1 MERWRDCNGRQA
13 CDAISPTPNLSIS
26 QLIAAFDTQRIN
38 AMKTLI
44 AILTLFLAAAPLC
57 AKEELVT
64 LPPRDAV
71 QLTIYNSEDCT
82 LVRETRTLSFT
93 AGENRIQFSWANT
106 LIDPTSVEFQAVD
119 DKDGNVEVAD
129 TSYPAESHEMLIWS
143 ISAKKAASH
152 KVQISYFTSGI
163 TWSAEYTGLVNSD
176 ESAMDLTAYVT
187 VHNHSGE
194 DYENAQVRLV
204 VGVIHLVEKIIYL
217 AQPRTAGPAPAPPTE
232 NPQDDMKEMEKG
244 ERDDANEDGMHAK
257 EIQKGALSEYYIY
270 TVEGRETVPN
280 GWSKRLKSFFVAGVP
295 MKTVYH
301 LEPAKFGPAFT
312 KVLEFK
318 NDEEHKLG
326 KEPLPDGLIR
336 LYKLQNGG
344 MGYMG
349 ELWSKYIP
357 KNDEVKVNVGAD
369 PEVTLKEKRMSFRKQ
384 DLSFENGW
392 LAGWTTV
399 EEFELEVKNFRNKN
413 VEVEIHRSVYGDFDF
428 DSTDNPQIENF
439 NTKKFIFSLNAA
451 TARTLKLRVTMR
463 FGSNVKQK

>member
-1 MERWRDCNGRQA
+1 MR
-13 CDAISPTPNLSIS
+13 LSS
-26 QLIAAFDTQRIN
+26 LIC
-38 AMKTLI
+38 
-44 AILTLFLAAAPLC
+44 LALLAGAPLC

-82 LVRETRTLSFT
+82 LVRETRTLSFKQ
-93 AGENRIQFSWANT
+93 GQNRIQFSWANT

-119 DKDGNVEVAD
+119 DKDGNIDVAD
-129 TSYPAESHEMLIWS
+129 TSYPAESHEMLVWTIT
-143 ISAKKAASH
+143 AKKAASH

-163 TWSAEYTGLVNSD
+163 TWSAEYTGLVNAD
-176 ESAMDLTAYVT
+176 ESAADLTAYVT

-217 AQPRTAGPAPAPPTE
+217 AQPPEHGPRPPAPPAE
-232 NPQDDMKEMEKG
+232 APQNDMREMERG
-244 ERDDANEDGMHAK
+244 ASEDADDRGMHAK
-257 EIQKGALSEYYIY
+257 EIEKGALSEYYIY

-280 GWSKRLKSFFVAGVP
+280 GWAKRLKSFVVAGVP
-295 MKTVYH
+295 LKTVYR
-301 LEPAKFGPAFT
+301 LEPAKFGAAFT

-336 LYKLQNGG
+336 LYRLNNGG

-357 KNDEVKVNVGAD
+357 KNDEVKINVGPD
-369 PEVTLKEKRMSFRKQ
+369 PEVTLKERRMSFLKQ
-384 DLSFENGW
+384 DLVFQSSGGSRW

-399 EEFELEVKNFRNKN
+399 EEFELEVKNFRNKA
-413 VEVEIHRSVYGDFDF
+413 VSVEIHRSVEGDFDF
-428 DSTDNPQIENF
+428 DSADEPQVENF
-439 NTKKFIFSLNAA
+439 NTRKFTFDLGAA
-451 TARTLKLRVTMR
+451 KSRTLKFKVTTR
-463 FGSNVKQK
+463 NGSNVKQK

>member
-1 MERWRDCNGRQA
+1 MKLA
-13 CDAISPTPNLSIS
+13 AT
-26 QLIAAFDTQRIN
+26 IALA
-38 AMKTLI
+38 L
-44 AILTLFLAAAPLC
+44 LAAAPLC

-82 LVRETRTLSFT
+82 LVRETRTLSFK
-93 AGENRIQFSWANT
+93 AGANRIQFSWANT
-106 LIDPTSVEFQAVD
+106 LIDPTSVEIQAVD
-119 DKDGNVEVAD
+119 DKDGNLEVAD
-129 TSYPAESHEMLIWS
+129 TSYPAESHEMLIWT
-143 ISAKKAASH
+143 ISAKKGASH

-163 TWSAEYTGLVNSD
+163 TWTAEYTGLVNAD
-176 ESAMDLTAYVT
+176 ESSADLTAYVT
-187 VHNHSGE
+187 VHNYSGE
-194 DYENAQVRLV
+194 DYENAQIRLV

-217 AQPRTAGPAPAPPTE
+217 AQPRTEGPRPAPPS
-232 NPQDDMKEMEKG
+232 NAPQDEMKEMEKG
-244 ERDDANEDGMHAK
+244 EADDANEDGMHAK
-257 EIQKGALSEYYIY
+257 EIEKGALSEYYIY

-280 GWSKRLKSFFVAGVP
+280 SWAKRLKSFFVAGVP
-295 MKTVYH
+295 LKTVYH
-301 LEPAKFGPAFT
+301 LEPAKFGPEFT

-357 KNDEVKVNVGAD
+357 KNDEVKINVGAD
-369 PEVTLKEKRMSFRKQ
+369 PEVTLKEKRMTFKKQ

-392 LAGWTTV
+392 LNGWTTV
-399 EEFELEVKNFRNKN
+399 EEFEIEVKNFRSKN
-413 VEVEIHRSVYGDFDF
+413 VEVEIHRTVYNDFDF
-428 DSTDNPQIENF
+428 ESADNPVVENF
-439 NTKKFIFSLNAA
+439 NTKKFIFGLEAGKS
-451 TARTLKLRVTMR
+451 RTLKFKVTTR

>member
-1 MERWRDCNGRQA
+1 MRLL
-13 CDAISPTPNLSIS
+13 P
-26 QLIAAFDTQRIN
+26 
-38 AMKTLI
+38 
-44 AILTLFLAAAPLC
+44 FLLLAVIAAPLC

-82 LVRETRTLSFT
+82 LVRETRTLSFKQ
-93 AGENRIQFSWANT
+93 GENRIQFSWANT

-119 DKDGNVEVAD
+119 DKDGNIDVAD
-129 TSYPAESHEMLIWS
+129 TSYPAESHEMLIWT
-143 ISAKKAASH
+143 ITAKRAASH

-176 ESAMDLTAYVT
+176 ESAADLTAYVT

-217 AQPRTAGPAPAPPTE
+217 AQPRTAGPYPPAPPAPS
-232 NPQDDMKEMEKG
+232 PQNDMKEMEKG
-244 ERDDANEDGMHAK
+244 ELDDANEDGMHAK

-280 GWSKRLKSFFVAGVP
+280 GWAKRLKSFFVAAVP
-295 MKTVYH
+295 LKTVYR

-357 KNDEVKVNVGAD
+357 KNEEVKINVGPD
-369 PEVTLKEKRMSFRKQ
+369 PEVTLKEKRMSFKKQ
-384 DLSFENGW
+384 DLSFENRW

-399 EEFELEVKNFRNKN
+399 EEFELEVKNFRNRS
-413 VEVEIHRSVYGDFDF
+413 VEVEIHRTMQGDFDF
-428 DSTDNPQIENF
+428 DSGDNPQVENF
-439 NTKKFIFSLNAA
+439 NTKKFTFSLSAA
-451 TARTLKLRVTMR
+451 TARTLKFKVTTR